1 MEKRRSIPRVISDL
15 FVSMYQQ
22 ITSNQ
27 RRTWL
32 LIALFVG
39 LLAGVGYMYGYV
51 SGDPGAGL
59 SFALLVSL
67 GSTAVSWFAGDKIVL
82 WSTGAQE
89 LTDRE
94 QNRYIWNL
102 VENLCMTAGMP
113 RPRIYI
119 INDPAPNAFAT
130 GRDPE
135 HASIAL
141 TTGIIQL
148 LENEELEGVIAHE
161 LSHVKNY
168 DTRYMVLV
176 AVLVGAISMLG
187 DWMIRGSLFG
197 GRGRD
202 REGQSGNILMV
213 VGLIFIIVS
222 PIIGQLIKFAI
233 SRQREYLADASGALL
248 TRYPEGL
255 ARALEKI
262 STHAAPVASA
272 SHATAHLWIADPQG
286 TEGGFLSRLTSLFAT
301 HPPITDRVR
310 RLRGMA

>member
-1 MEKRRSIPRVISDL
+1 
-15 FVSMYQQ
+15 MYSQ
-22 ITSNQ
+22 IASNQ
-27 RRTWL
+27 RRTWIL
-32 LIALFVG
+32 LALFVG
-39 LLAGVGYMYGYV
+39 LLAAVGYMYGYV
-51 SGDPGAGL
+51 NGDPGAGL
-59 SFALLVSL
+59 ALALIVSV
-67 GSTAVSWFAGDKIVL
+67 GSTAISWFAGDKIVL

-94 QNRYIWNL
+94 HNRYIWNL
-102 VENLCMTAGMP
+102 IENLCITAGLP

-119 INDPAPNAFAT
+119 IDDPAPNAFAT
-130 GRDPE
+130 GRDHE

-141 TTGIIQL
+141 TTGIIEQ

-176 AVLVGAISMLG
+176 SVLVGAISLLG

-197 GRGRD
+197 GRSRD
-202 REGQSGNILMV
+202 REGQGGNILMI
-213 VGLIFIIVS
+213 VGLIFIILS
-222 PIIGQLIKFAI
+222 PIIGQLIKLAI

-262 STHAAPVASA
+262 SRHPEPVANA

-286 TEGGFLSRLTSLFAT
+286 SEGGVMSRLANLFAT
-301 HPPITDRVR
+301 HPPIAERVK
-310 RLRGMA
+310 RLRDM

>member
-1 MEKRRSIPRVISDL
+1 
-15 FVSMYQQ
+15 
-22 ITSNQ
+22 
-27 RRTWL
+27 
-32 LIALFVG
+32 
-39 LLAGVGYMYGYV
+39 MYGYIN
-51 SGDPGAGL
+51 GDPGAGL
-59 SFALLVSL
+59 ILALLISL
-67 GSTAVSWFAGDKIVL
+67 GSTLVSWFAGDKIVL

-89 LTDRE
+89 LTDRA
-94 QNRYIWNL
+94 QNTYIWNL
-102 VENLCMTAGMP
+102 VENLAITAGLP

-119 INDPAPNAFAT
+119 IQDPAPNAFAT

-141 TTGIIQL
+141 TTGIIER

-168 DTRYMVLV
+168 DTRYMMLV
-176 AVLVGAISMLG
+176 AVLVGAVAMLG

-197 GRGRD
+197 GRSRD
-202 REGQSGNILMV
+202 RDDRSGNIWMIA
-213 VGLIFIIVS
+213 GLILIVLS

-262 STHAAPVASA
+262 SASSQPLA
-272 SHATAHLWIADPQG
+272 HSSSATAHLWIADPQG
-286 TEGGFLSRLTSLFAT
+286 GQQESVLSRLSNLFAT

-310 RLRGMA
+310 RLRGMT